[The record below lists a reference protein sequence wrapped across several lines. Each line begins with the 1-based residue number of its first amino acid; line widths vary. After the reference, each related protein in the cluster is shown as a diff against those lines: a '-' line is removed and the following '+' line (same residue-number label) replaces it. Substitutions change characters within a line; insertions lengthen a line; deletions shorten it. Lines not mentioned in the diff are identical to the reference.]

1 MEQTLLFCNTM
12 QSAYDILFADLL
24 VPIDTHRLEL
34 CHSLNSNVTENLLND
49 TMTSLRHASCETF
62 AQWTTL
68 AWMAWFGHMH
78 EIKPQGLDI

>member
-34 CHSLNSNVTENLLND
+34 CHSLNSNVTEN
-49 TMTSLRHASCETF
+49 
-62 AQWTTL
+62 
-68 AWMAWFGHMH
+68 
-78 EIKPQGLDI
+78 